1 MLTSKAQEAFSAL
14 SVNDSGSYQ
23 LVKAAIL
30 RAYELVPEAYHQR
43 FRSLRKEK
51 QTHTEFARDKLVAI
65 ILTAGVLLPR

>member
-23 LVKAAIL
+23 LVKAAVL
-30 RAYELVPEAYHQR
+30 RAYELVPEAYRQW

-51 QTHTEFARDKLVAI
+51 QTYTEFTRDLAC
-65 ILTAGVLLPR
+65 VLLPR